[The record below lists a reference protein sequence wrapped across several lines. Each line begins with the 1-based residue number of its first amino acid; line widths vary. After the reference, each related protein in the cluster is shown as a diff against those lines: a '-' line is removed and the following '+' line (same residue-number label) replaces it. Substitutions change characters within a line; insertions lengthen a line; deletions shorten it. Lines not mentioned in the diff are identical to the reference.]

1 MTIELCTATTL
12 DESRFLDPDELRWL
26 LIRLAID
33 GPDAWRHDPEAA
45 ELIRFVIRRYADLA
59 RTHHQPAEDAAV
71 AAFELLRTRT
81 VLKSDDPW
89 AVLTRGVEAALI
101 TEEVA
106 QGLLCSPRAAKE
118 LGAHRDPKA
127 ARVGMYETPIWEFH
141 PRFRVPAPQDSI
153 GVDPDADDRVNAFQ
167 AVDDVVRVF
176 VFHNWPEHTARAGV
190 EFICS
195 RLIEFGDRDRAH
207 ESLRRERQPKALL
220 DLDHAAWLTMLRV
233 VLGSRNPNNRH
244 TRAGRGLLLRRVGD
258 EAVEDLVHDDEV
270 ATALTASAP
279 AEHGSAHA

>member
-1 MTIELCTATTL
+1 
-12 DESRFLDPDELRWL
+12 
-26 LIRLAID
+26 
-33 GPDAWRHDPEAA
+33 
-45 ELIRFVIRRYADLA
+45 
-59 RTHHQPAEDAAV
+59 
-71 AAFELLRTRT
+71 
-81 VLKSDDPW
+81 
-89 AVLTRGVEAALI
+89 
-101 TEEVA
+101 
-106 QGLLCSPRAAKE
+106 
-118 LGAHRDPKA
+118 
-127 ARVGMYETPIWEFH
+127 
-141 PRFRVPAPQDSI
+141 
-153 GVDPDADDRVNAFQ
+153 
-167 AVDDVVRVF
+167 VVRVF

-233 VLGSRNPNNRH
+233 VLGSRNPNSRH

-270 ATALTASAP
+270 ATALAASAP

>member
-1 MTIELCTATTL
+1 
-12 DESRFLDPDELRWL
+12 
-26 LIRLAID
+26 
-33 GPDAWRHDPEAA
+33 
-45 ELIRFVIRRYADLA
+45 VIRRYADLA

-71 AAFELLRTRT
+71 AAFELMRTRT

-153 GVDPDADDRVNAFQ
+153 GVDPDADDMVNAFQ
-167 AVDDVVRVF
+167 AVDEVIRVF
-176 VFHNWPEHTARAGV
+176 VFHNWPEHTARTGV

-220 DLDHAAWLTMLRV
+220 DLDHAAWLTMLRI
-233 VLGSRNPNNRH
+233 VLGSRNPNSRH

-258 EAVEDLVHDDEV
+258 EAVEELIHDDEV

-279 AEHGSAHA
+279 AESGVQQSTGAPMPSATGHVDLERTVDSITVGVRHRQDLGDLVWDCCTTR